1 MEEELLGGGE
11 EVGGGGG
18 GGGEG
23 GEAVDPDERSCWLV
37 GGSPRRF
44 CRSSFT

>member
-11 EVGGGGG
+11 AVGGGGG

-37 GGSPRRF
+37 GGSPRWF
-44 CRSSFT
+44 CHSSFT